1 MFQITPYHSSE
12 YEKWNAFVERSK
24 NATFLFDRHYMD
36 YHADRFQDAS
46 LMFYLEGRLVAL
58 LPAHKD
64 GDTLCSH
71 NGLTYGG
78 LIMDEKATAERISVL
93 FAEMNDY
100 LRNQGFRTVFYKP
113 VPWIYHQYAA
123 EEDLYALY
131 NVCKAQL
138 VGRDV
143 AAVACTNHLLPWRN
157 IRKQGAKKAIQHG
170 CVIREGENYS
180 DFWDILTENLL
191 TKYGVSPV
199 HTLDEIHLLHHLFLK
214 QIRLFVA
221 EINGR
226 VMGGT
231 VLYMTRNVVHVQYI
245 SASAEGKRLHVLDCL
260 FDFLLE
266 NLPQECHYFD
276 FGKSTATDS
285 CLLNASLAYQ
295 KEGFGARSIC
305 YDTYQWNL

>member
-100 LRNQGFRTVFYKP
+100 LRNQG
-113 VPWIYHQYAA
+113 
-123 EEDLYALY
+123 
-131 NVCKAQL
+131 
-138 VGRDV
+138 
-143 AAVACTNHLLPWRN
+143 
-157 IRKQGAKKAIQHG
+157 
-170 CVIREGENYS
+170 
-180 DFWDILTENLL
+180 
-191 TKYGVSPV
+191 
-199 HTLDEIHLLHHLFLK
+199 
-214 QIRLFVA
+214 
-221 EINGR
+221 
-226 VMGGT
+226 
-231 VLYMTRNVVHVQYI
+231 
-245 SASAEGKRLHVLDCL
+245 
-260 FDFLLE
+260 
-266 NLPQECHYFD
+266 
-276 FGKSTATDS
+276 
-285 CLLNASLAYQ
+285 
-295 KEGFGARSIC
+295 
-305 YDTYQWNL
+305 